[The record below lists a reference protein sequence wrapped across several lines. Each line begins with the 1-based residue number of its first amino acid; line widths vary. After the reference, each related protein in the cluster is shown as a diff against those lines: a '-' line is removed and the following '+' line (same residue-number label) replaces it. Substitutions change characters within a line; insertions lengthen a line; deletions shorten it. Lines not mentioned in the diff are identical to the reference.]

1 LKKYHATHTWAW
13 GIILETFSF
22 ILFSSELLK
31 EAFSTLRNGMLDDD
45 VERQFVIVDC
55 GGI

>member
-1 LKKYHATHTWAW
+1 MGNAHWAW